1 MMTLTLKT
9 TPLSFM
15 SNDTENGDDMSNDDD
30 DEAPDTDKSHSHN
43 GKNRN
48 NALRASFGA
57 ATRKMETTAR

>member
-1 MMTLTLKT
+1 
-9 TPLSFM
+9 M